1 MNEKQ
6 NQDQKWKL
14 QIDSK
19 HLFSTSH
26 EKKKNGENK
35 KVYKQNIIII

>member
-14 QIDSK
+14 QIDSTY
-19 HLFSTSH
+19 LFSISNGN
-26 EKKKNGENK
+26 KNGANK

>member
-26 EKKKNGENK
+26 EKKKWREQK
-35 KVYKQNIIII
+35 SI